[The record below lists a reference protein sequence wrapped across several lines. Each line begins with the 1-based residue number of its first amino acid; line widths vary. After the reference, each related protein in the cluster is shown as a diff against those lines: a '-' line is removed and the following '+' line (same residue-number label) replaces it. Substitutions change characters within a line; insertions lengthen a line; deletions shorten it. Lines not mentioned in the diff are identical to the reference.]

1 MRMSSSAPVL
11 HDKFQ
16 GSHLPQQQQ
25 QQQQQQQYGWPE
37 RRQFNQEHGYQEHG
51 SKEPPPHFRGRGDP
65 YDSREGPQPERQ
77 GGGGAPRVPPAAVG
91 ATGGQQPGKRNTK
104 ELWHYPD
111 QHLDTTI
118 KDLIRFRLF
127 KYVHS
132 KEHPLHIDRRT
143 ANEMLEKMSR
153 VAQHK
158 ERKRLA
164 AAGRE
169 LTKQELEGRLKK
181 YVHQEM
187 RQRDRKH

>member
-1 MRMSSSAPVL
+1 M
-11 HDKFQ
+11 
-16 GSHLPQQQQ
+16 G
-25 QQQQQQQYGWPE
+25 
-37 RRQFNQEHGYQEHG
+37 
-51 SKEPPPHFRGRGDP
+51 
-65 YDSREGPQPERQ
+65 
-77 GGGGAPRVPPAAVG
+77 G
-91 ATGGQQPGKRNTK
+91 ATGAQQTGKRNTK

-127 KYVHS
+127 KYVHA
-132 KEHPLHIDRRT
+132 KEHPLHIDRKT

-181 YVHQEM
+181 FVHQEM
-187 RQRDRKH
+187 RQQGRKR